1 MELLKQRVE
10 KFNAAIEEE
19 YYQLTFGEPAS
30 NELINEI
37 QNFYSIP
44 IPLELRT
51 FYGLGAIK
59 NDADENYSVWI
70 QSATD
75 LVKSINEENKWFRIH
90 SSGIIDGIKFSWGN
104 DRPEFDEV
112 DQKDIDILNENYK
125 YVGLYRYDWG
135 LEEAYYIYFDKN
147 QKFGVIRYHQDGFED
162 LWEDHLNDMLN
173 QSPANQSLEELLI
186 SIIDKLEKGILED
199 E

>member
-1 MELLKQRVE
+1 MELLKQSVE
-10 KFNAAIEEE
+10 KFNTAIEEE
-19 YYQLTFGEPAS
+19 YYHLKFGEPAS

-44 IPLELRT
+44 IPIELKN
-51 FYGLGAIK
+51 FYELGAIK
-59 NDADENYSVWI
+59 NDADEDYSVWI

-75 LVKSINEENKWFRIH
+75 LIKSINEENKWFRIH

-112 DQKDIDILNENYK
+112 NQEDIDKLNENYK

-162 LWEDHLNDMLN
+162 LWEDHLDTMLN

-186 SIIDKLEKGILED
+186 SMIDKLEKGILED